1 MSPRRLTRPRVDPE
15 ELFVRTRVYLAS
27 LGVVLSASTIAAM
40 VLAAPESLAAAAGNM
55 VRLADPAKPCGTTG
69 ALSGSGPLVC
79 TYSTVGSDTFT
90 VPDGVSTVDITL
102 VGAQGG
108 HYFIAGDAAHNGS
121 PAGDITGRPGG
132 HGGQRARAPPGPAP
146 GGGGWGGGGGRG
158 GGGGAGRGAGPGA
171 GTRAPLAGRAGSGA
185 SAAPTAACP
194 ADRAT
199 PAARTAVPL
208 RSMAAT
214 DQAAADPP
222 MCGSPP
228 L

>member
-132 HGGQRARAPPGPAP
+132 NGGQAGGTLAGLAP
-146 GGGGWGGGGGRG
+146 GQGVPVNVGGRG
-158 GGGGAGRGAGPGA
+158 ADGTAASRRRGIDNGTSCGPG
-171 GTRAPLAGRAGSGA
+171 GP
-185 SAAPTAACP
+185 
-194 ADRAT
+194 
-199 PAARTAVPL
+199 
-208 RSMAAT
+208 
-214 DQAAADPP
+214 
-222 MCGSPP
+222 
-228 L
+228 